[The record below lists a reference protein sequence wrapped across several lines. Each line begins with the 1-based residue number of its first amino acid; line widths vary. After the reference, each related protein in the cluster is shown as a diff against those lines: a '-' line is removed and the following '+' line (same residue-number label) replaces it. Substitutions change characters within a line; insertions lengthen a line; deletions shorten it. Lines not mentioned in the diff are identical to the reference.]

1 MKAPNAQE
9 FPTIP
14 QKGKTAVAA
23 TKPKP
28 KPSNQNK
35 TQAKAESVTVRRS
48 YSLTS
53 EADEKIN
60 ALALKMS
67 QERSKMVSASEALRT
82 IVDAYKVKS

>member
-14 QKGKTAVAA
+14 PKGKTAVAA
-23 TKPKP
+23 AKPKP

-35 TQAKAESVTVRRS
+35 TQAKSVTVRRS

>member
-14 QKGKTAVAA
+14 TKGKTAVAA
-23 TKPKP
+23 AKPKP
-28 KPSNQNK
+28 SPSNQNK
-35 TQAKAESVTVRRS
+35 TQAKAKSMSVRRS
-48 YSLTS
+48 YALTA

-67 QERSKMVSASEALRT
+67 QERGKMVSASEALRT

>member
-23 TKPKP
+23 AKPKP

-35 TQAKAESVTVRRS
+35 SKSVTVRRS
-48 YSLTS
+48 YALSS

-67 QERSKMVSASEALRT
+67 QERGKMVSASEALRT
-82 IVDAYKVKS
+82 IVEAYKVKS